1 MISGPSRFGSFAHAV
16 PTVYTSRKYNPQP
29 HAGLLA
35 SPPIEPSHNAKVFES
50 IKQRQ
55 DQFMFQAQL
64 QAQNLNFNP
73 QRVARFAGANAS
85 VIKAVQEAH
94 KTKSVDSFTPSSPR
108 RDTAASGNKAAKA
121 AASGLGWGIG
131 AALATGILMTLPVLA
146 VGMVGFL
153 PFMHWLWPVAGL
165 MMHAPLAVGG
175 LVGALRG
182 FHVLNKK

>member
-1 MISGPSRFGSFAHAV
+1 MVSGPSRLGSFAHAV
-16 PTVYTSRKYNPQP
+16 PTVYTSRNNPRYY
-29 HAGLLA
+29 AGLLA
-35 SPPIEPSHNAKVFES
+35 SPPIESSHNAKVFES

-55 DQFMFQAQL
+55 DQFMFQAQI
-64 QAQNLNFNP
+64 QAQNLSHNP
-73 QRVARFAGANAS
+73 RRVAHFAGANAS
-85 VIKAVQEAH
+85 VVRAVQDARQA
-94 KTKSVDSFTPSSPR
+94 KKVDSFTSSSPKAKT
-108 RDTAASGNKAAKA
+108 DASGKAVKA
-121 AASGLGWGIG
+121 AASAVGWGIG
-131 AALATGILMTLPVLA
+131 AALATGILLTLPVMI